1 MNLSDARNSI
11 KELAD
16 ALSVL
21 AQASAGIKESDFD
34 ALRGRKTA
42 LETTIAD
49 LKKKVAEESSKASLE
64 IANAQAAAQEKKAAL
79 SAEVAKTE
87 LALRELQTQLKV
99 SRETSQNELRE
110 YKAKEIS
117 LKSAELK
124 ALNDTVAQRQRALD
138 QINAQ
143 IEEGRRRFA

>member
-34 ALRGRKTA
+34 ALQSRKTA

-49 LKKKVAEESSKASLE
+49 LKKKVAEESSKSSLE
-64 IANAQAAAQEKKAAL
+64 IANAQAAAQEQKAAL

-87 LALRELQTQLKV
+87 LALSELQTQLKV
-99 SRETSQNELRE
+99 SRETLQNELRE